1 MKKQR
6 IPEHQ
11 LNVTATV
18 DQAIENMTNNDT
30 SNGIAT
36 EKTHEGQVHSNEAK

>member
-11 LNVTATV
+11 LNVTSTIE
-18 DQAIENMTNNDT
+18 QAIENMTSKET
-30 SNGIAT
+30 ANGIAT
-36 EKTHEGQVHSNEAK
+36 EKAQSGQVHSNEAK

>member
-18 DQAIENMTNNDT
+18 DQAIELMAQNET

-36 EKTHEGQVHSNEAK
+36 EKTQEGQVHSNETK